1 VHRQH
6 DIGKGERKE
15 GREGGRGGGREG
27 GREGMYLVVEGEAL
41 VGVLH
46 QLVHRQHSVVG
57 LNHRV
62 RDLKERE
69 EGREGGTERGRE
81 EGTMST

>member
-1 VHRQH
+1 
-6 DIGKGERKE
+6 
-15 GREGGRGGGREG
+15 
-27 GREGMYLVVEGEAL
+27 MYLVVEGEAL